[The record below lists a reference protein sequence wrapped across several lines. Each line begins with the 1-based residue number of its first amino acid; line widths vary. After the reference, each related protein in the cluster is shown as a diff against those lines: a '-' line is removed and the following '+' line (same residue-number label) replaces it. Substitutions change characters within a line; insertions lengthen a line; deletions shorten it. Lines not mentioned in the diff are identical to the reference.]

1 MKRGLFVF
9 KRYGYLMI
17 ILWMSLPLAAAQ
29 GPQVMGY
36 GVKDCADYNLTYNG
50 WDAGEEEHIAA
61 YIRYRDWLTGLVTGL
76 SLATGMDVLKGVDEK
91 GAMRRIQ
98 LYCDEHPTDGFFT
111 ASMDLIR
118 LLSSLK

>member
-1 MKRGLFVF
+1 M
-9 KRYGYLMI
+9 
-17 ILWMSLPLAAAQ
+17 AAEQ
-29 GPQVMGY
+29 SPQVLGY
-36 GVKDCADYNLTYNG
+36 GVKSCDQYNRSYQG
-50 WDAGEEEHIAA
+50 WQEGAEAHIAE
-61 YIRYRDWLTGLVTGL
+61 YIHFRDWLTGLVTGL

-98 LYCDEHPTDGFFT
+98 LYCDEHPADDFFT